1 MVTQI
6 LILALC
12 IICALIFPFL
22 AWLEIRRFEK
32 ERKEWQTERSQ
43 LLDRI
48 QAGSFNEYKA
58 QERADTPI
66 KRKEKDPIIARLD
79 GEPWL

>member
-1 MVTQI
+1 VVTYYI
-6 LILALC
+6 IAFCVFCVLAFAA
-12 IICALIFPFL
+12 IAALAIMQ
-22 AWLEIRRFEK
+22 LEK
-32 ERKEWQTERSQ
+32 QRKEWQTERSQ

-58 QERADTPI
+58 QERAETPL
-66 KRKEKDPIIARLD
+66 KRKEKDPIMAKLE